1 VVQVDAPGSP
11 GLDPGTVTVTAATA
25 DGAQHRELG
34 TRQGNRWTE
43 TPLPAAAWTITATA
57 PGGLTGTANA
67 ATQGGQTARARV
79 TVNAG
84 PAVALA
90 EVVTFRFDRAFVEPG
105 QRPVLRQAA
114 ARAASGGQHLLVLGH
129 TDKTGLDPYNLSLSQ
144 RRVDA
149 VLAYLTAGND

>member
-1 VVQVDAPGSP
+1 
-11 GLDPGTVTVTAATA
+11 
-25 DGAQHRELG
+25 ELG

-67 ATQGGQTARARV
+67 ATQGGQTAQATV
-79 TVNAG
+79 TLNAG

-114 ARAASGGQHLLVLGH
+114 GRAASGGQHLLVLGH

-149 VLAYLTAGND
+149 VLAYLTAGNDPDAARQAWLGLRDSDSWGLREAQHMLQA